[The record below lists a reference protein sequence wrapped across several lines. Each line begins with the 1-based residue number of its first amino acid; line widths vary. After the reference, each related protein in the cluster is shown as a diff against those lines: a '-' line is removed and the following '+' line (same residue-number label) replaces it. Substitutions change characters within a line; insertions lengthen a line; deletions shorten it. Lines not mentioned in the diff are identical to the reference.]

1 MSEAEAQLSKEEIAE
16 AKKQISSIEDKIKET
31 EEQYKGIKGL
41 LNKVDDPEWQERELG
56 IKYEPSKR
64 IN

>member
-1 MSEAEAQLSKEEIAE
+1 VFH
-16 AKKQISSIEDKIKET
+16 KQISSIEDEIKEI

-56 IKYEPSKR
+56 IKYEPFEK